1 MFAKLAGNEWYL
13 TKNTSNVGQ
22 LHRKGLAG
30 KIKTTRA
37 QALAG
42 FDACQG
48 TRLQGPLREM
58 NCFFFFFFFR
68 KLEATVQDV
77 PHLTI

>member
-1 MFAKLAGNEWYL
+1 MLFV

-22 LHRKGLAG
+22 LHRKGSEG
-30 KIKTTRA
+30 KNKEIKH

-42 FDACQG
+42 FDACHER
-48 TRLQGPLREM
+48 RLHWPLREI
-58 NCFFFFFFFR
+58 NCCFSR

-77 PHLTI
+77 SHLSV